1 MTDFISFFFPKSRI
15 IKEPIDPRE
24 DIVISDNWPKGDPD
38 EDKDFINKD
47 LQKLKHKEEE

>member
-24 DIVISDNWPKGDPD
+24 EKPLIEVIDPG
-38 EDKDFINKD
+38 IS
-47 LQKLKHKEEE
+47 EEE